1 MAILESLYF
10 YGSYIIPFVFVL
22 SIVVFFH
29 ELGHFLVGRWCG
41 VKVDVFS
48 LGFGPELF
56 AREDRHGTRWR
67 VAAIPLGG
75 YVKFLGDNDAS
86 SATPSEVPLSDD
98 QKRRAFFT
106 QPLHAR
112 AAVVLVAAIS
122 TGGSLFF
129 SEVAHFPPCEL
140 CWYERICT
148 YPVTAVALLAA
159 LASDFRVAR
168 YLLVLPFAG
177 TCISVYHLLIENGV
191 IGQSASC
198 LVSAPGGCAT
208 RYISEFGFVT
218 IPTLALTSSLLLL
231 GLLGLASLNEKEAH
245 HV

>member
-1 MAILESLYF
+1 MTHD
-10 YGSYIIPFVFVL
+10 V
-22 SIVVFFH
+22 IVVLAV
-29 ELGHFLVGRWCG
+29 LGIAGQVL
-41 VKVDVFS
+41 
-48 LGFGPELF
+48 
-56 AREDRHGTRWR
+56 
-67 VAAIPLGG
+67 VAAGTTVAVLALAGVRGPLGRLRRLVWG
-75 YVKFLGDNDAS
+75 YELW
-86 SATPSEVPLSDD
+86 
-98 QKRRAFFT
+98 
-106 QPLHAR
+106 
-112 AAVVLVAAIS
+112 AVALVAAIS